1 MYCRTTKA
9 LRMRTLDNMMLVIA
23 EIIAAHCAGTCARE
37 EFVQACLRAQWAEAQ
52 AMVEGMLAE
61 PWHLVGYQ
69 ESRLREFLELLLAA
83 QAEPAQPSSGAFA
96 ASMA

>member
-1 MYCRTTKA
+1 MQA
-9 LRMRTLDNMMLVIA
+9 LDKLVLVIA
-23 EIIAAHCAGTCARE
+23 EIIAAHCAGTRARE

-69 ESRLREFLELLLAA
+69 ESRLREFLDLLRAAQREPVKVSSEVLAA
-83 QAEPAQPSSGAFA
+83 SA
-96 ASMA
+96 A

>member
-52 AMVEGMLAE
+52 AMLAE